1 MNKIIKI
8 TLFFIIA
15 GFIPCKGQVTN
26 RIDSLLNAYYNQ
38 GFFNGSV
45 LVAQKG
51 NILFEKGFGYANFEW
66 NIKNTPTTKFCIG
79 SITKPFVSLITIQLI
94 SEGKIGLQKS
104 ITAYLSDYRKDT
116 GDSITIFN
124 LFTHTSGLPDYTN
137 ETGFWTDS
145 VKINYSKDYILHH
158 FCSKDLNFK
167 PNQEFEYSN
176 TGYFILGVIIEKVT
190 DKSFINVLEERIL
203 NPLGMSSTG
212 IVHNDSLIHHR
223 ANGYIKEKGKIKNAP
238 YIDFDNVFTA
248 GNMYS
253 TVEDLY
259 LFDKALFSSK
269 LLPDSL
275 MAVMFTPYKSDYTLG
290 WGRKEYIL
298 ENNETIKII
307 THPGSIKGFKSIFFH
322 ILNNDSVIILLD
334 NTYMGE
340 KRFEICERIMEILYN
355 TKIK

>member
-8 TLFFIIA
+8 TLIFIIA
-15 GFIPCKGQVTN
+15 GLIPCKGQVTN
-26 RIDSLLNAYYNQ
+26 RIDSLLNTYYNQ

-45 LVAQKG
+45 LVAQDE

-94 SEGKIGLQKS
+94 SEGKIELQKP
-104 ITAYLSDYRKDT
+104 ITTYLNDYRKDT
-116 GDSITIFN
+116 GDSITVFN
-124 LFTHTSGLPDYTN
+124 LLTHTSGLPDYTN

-145 VKINYSKDYILHH
+145 VKINYTNDYILHH

-167 PNQEFEYSN
+167 PSQEFEYSN
-176 TGYFILGVIIEKVT
+176 TGYFILGMIIEKVT
-190 DKSFINVLEERIL
+190 GKSFRNVLEERIL
-203 NPLGMSSTG
+203 NPSGMLNTG
-212 IVHNDSLIHHR
+212 MNDPDSVLLKR
-223 ANGYIKEKGKIKNAP
+223 ASGYIKENDQIKNAP
-238 YIDFDNVFTA
+238 YIDFDNLFTA
-248 GNMYS
+248 GSMYS

-259 LFDKALFSSK
+259 LFDKALFNSK

-275 MAVMFTPYKSDYTLG
+275 MAVMFTPYKNDYALG
-290 WGRKEYIL
+290 WGTKEYKL
-298 ENNETIKII
+298 ENNETINII
-307 THPGSIKGFKSIFFH
+307 AHPGSIKGFKSIFFH

>member
-15 GFIPCKGQVTN
+15 GFIPCKGQVAN

-45 LVAQKG
+45 LVAQQG
-51 NILFEKGFGYANFEW
+51 NIVFEKGFGYANFEW
-66 NIKNTPTTKFCIG
+66 NTKNTPTTKFYIG
-79 SITKPFVSLITIQLI
+79 SITKPFVSLIIIQLV
-94 SEGKIGLQKS
+94 SEGKIELQKP
-104 ITAYLSDYRKDT
+104 ITTYLTDYRKDT

-124 LFTHTSGLPDYTN
+124 LLTHTSGLPDYTN
-137 ETGFWTDS
+137 EIGFWTDS
-145 VKINYSKDYILHH
+145 VKNNYPKDYILHH
-158 FCSKDLNFK
+158 FCSKNLNFK
-167 PNQEFEYSN
+167 SGQEFEYSN
-176 TGYFILGVIIEKVT
+176 TGYFILGMIIEKVT
-190 DKSFINVLEERIL
+190 GKSFKNVLEERIL
-203 NPLGMSSTG
+203 NPSEMLNTG
-212 IVHNDSLIHHR
+212 IICNDSLIPQR
-223 ANGYIKEKGKIKNAP
+223 ASGYIKENSQIKNAP

-259 LFDKALFSSK
+259 LFDKALFGSK

-275 MAVMFTPYKSDYTLG
+275 KAIMFTPFKNAYALG
-290 WGRKEYIL
+290 WGTKEYKL
-298 ENNETIKII
+298 DNNETINII

-322 ILNNDSVIILLD
+322 ILNNNSIIILLD

-340 KRFEICERIMEILYN
+340 KKFEICERIMEILN
-355 TKIK
+355 KTKIK

>member
-1 MNKIIKI
+1 MNRTIKI

-15 GFIPCKGQVTN
+15 GFIPCKGQVAN

-45 LVAQKG
+45 LVAQEEK
-51 NILFEKGFGYANFEW
+51 ILFEKGFGYANFEW

-79 SITKPFVSLITIQLI
+79 SITKPFVSLIIIQLV
-94 SEGKIGLQKS
+94 SEGKVELQKP

-124 LFTHTSGLPDYTN
+124 LLTHTSGLPDYTN

-145 VKINYSKDYILHH
+145 VKINYTKDYILHH

-167 PNQEFEYSN
+167 TGQEFEYSN
-176 TGYFILGVIIEKVT
+176 TGYFILGMIIEKVT
-190 DKSFINVLEERIL
+190 GKTFRNVLEERIL
-203 NPLGMSSTG
+203 NPLGMLNTG
-212 IVHNDSLIHHR
+212 IVCYDSLTLQR
-223 ANGYIKEKGKIKNAP
+223 ASGYIKENNQIKNAP

-248 GNMYS
+248 GNMYT

-259 LFDKALFSSK
+259 LFDKALFGSK
-269 LLPDSL
+269 LLSDSL
-275 MAVMFTPYKSDYTLG
+275 KAIMLTFFKNDYALG

-322 ILNNDSVIILLD
+322 ILNNDSIIILLD

-340 KRFEICERIMEILYN
+340 KRFEICERIIEILYN